1 MRFLLYLFLWRWH
14 HRRAKRFASAAGE
27 AQRLA
32 AGYRERAYADAY
44 EHAERARMV
53 RKDYP

>member
-32 AGYRERAYADAY
+32 ADYRDRAYADA
-44 EHAERARMV
+44 EAHAERARMV
-53 RKDYP
+53 KKGQP